1 MTGFWDPKSIHGTGI
16 FAFIHEPTNTS
27 HGYVD
32 GTSSKASCS
41 TSMLVSQSVLL
52 GSDLMDYTPWNHGG
66 SGWPQLDDHVPNST
80 AVFFPSRNHAND
92 LVSYGY

>member
-1 MTGFWDPKSIHGTGI
+1 
-16 FAFIHEPTNTS
+16 
-27 HGYVD
+27 
-32 GTSSKASCS
+32 
-41 TSMLVSQSVLL
+41 MLVSQSVLL